1 MEAFFNELSVKIAS
15 DDEEARRWLTE
26 LAKVGQLLKNI
37 VESMQEHTFTFRRRE
52 DFAEMK
58 ITNTANIREF
68 LFNHFDYSDPE
79 HIFLIGIFDS
89 PYITTNDPQ
98 QSEYEYINLKHED
111 AALSGTGLVA
121 AFIKKSLAISL
132 SGDACWDVC
141 DYSIE
146 MERLSP
152 NETSIE
158 TSKELVKHAS
168 KREHIVQCHLLFLSG
183 LFDWASHRPRFD
195 SSNSIQTLLPMI
207 ELYSL
212 VLGDGGWD
220 EFYHD
225 ISILAPGE
233 SIARIN
239 TMAELIA
246 RLQRWEEAT
255 GSIAAQNRNRKVFVI
270 PDSNLLA
277 GLDTEQGEFEIH
289 RNQRGNNH
297 LGAITFDGRR
307 FKPARPDRSLNV

>member
-26 LAKVGQLLKNI
+26 LAKVGQLLKNV
-37 VESMQEHTFTFRRRE
+37 VESMQEHTFTFRRKE
-52 DFAEMK
+52 DFGEMP
-58 ITNTANIREF
+58 ITTTANVREF
-68 LFNHFDYSDPE
+68 LSESFDYSAPE
-79 HIFLIGIFDS
+79 HIFLLGIFDS
-89 PYITTNDPQ
+89 PYITADDPQ
-98 QSEYEYINLKHED
+98 HSEYEYINLKHED

-121 AFIKKSLAISL
+121 AFIKNSLAISL
-132 SGDACWDVC
+132 CGDACWDVC

-146 MERLSP
+146 MERLNP

-158 TSKELVKHAS
+158 TSTELVKHAS
-168 KREHIVQCHLLFLSG
+168 KREHIVQCHLLFLSS
-183 LFDWASHRPRFD
+183 LFDWSSHRPRFD
-195 SSNSIQTLLPMI
+195 SSNSIQTLFPMI

-212 VLGDGGWD
+212 VLGEGGWD
-220 EFYHD
+220 EFYQD

-233 SIARIN
+233 RVARIN
-239 TMAELIA
+239 TMAEQIA

-255 GSIAAQNRNRKVFVI
+255 GSLAAQNRNRRVFVI

-307 FKPARPDRSLNV
+307 FKPARPERSLNV